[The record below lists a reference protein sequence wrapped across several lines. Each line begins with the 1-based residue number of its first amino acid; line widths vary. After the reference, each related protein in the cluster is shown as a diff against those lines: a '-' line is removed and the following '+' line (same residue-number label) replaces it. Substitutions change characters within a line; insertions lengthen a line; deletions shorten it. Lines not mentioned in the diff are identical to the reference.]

1 MKKHDV
7 LYFFPEYS
15 MKWEGLHS
23 LVVHPASLE
32 VRRREEREERRGREE
47 RGRTKVRTGE
57 RTDGRKVNYKKC
69 IGVCVKG
76 KLVYI
81 PLAHDPALAQQQ

>member
-1 MKKHDV
+1 MREGLGTRLGWSGVETGPVLLTERRKMKKHDV

-32 VRRREEREERRGREE
+32 VRRREERREGGR
-47 RGRTKVRTGE
+47 
-57 RTDGRKVNYKKC
+57 N
-69 IGVCVKG
+69 KG
-76 KLVYI
+76 G
-81 PLAHDPALAQQQ
+81 